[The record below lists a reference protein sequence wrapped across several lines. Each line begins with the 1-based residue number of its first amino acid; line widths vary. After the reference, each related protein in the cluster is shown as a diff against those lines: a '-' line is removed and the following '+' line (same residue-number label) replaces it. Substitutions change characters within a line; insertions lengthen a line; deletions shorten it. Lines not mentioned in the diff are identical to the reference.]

1 MDLITAV
8 VGFPLLGFLVLLFGG
23 KRLGEPRA
31 GWVGTAAV
39 SLAFLAALGL
49 WGVEL
54 RRPAGARV
62 AVVRLFTWFRAGPLV
77 AHVSLR
83 VDELTVFMVLF
94 VTGVAAL
101 IHLYSIGYMHRD
113 PRFHQFFVYLNLFV
127 FSMTVLVSANN
138 LPLTFLGWEGVGAC
152 SYWLISFWF
161 ERPSAASAG
170 KKAFIV
176 NRIGDA
182 GFVLGTALVF
192 DHLHS
197 VSYSVILPE
206 AHRLSSGTLEAV
218 VLLFFL
224 AAVGKSAQLPLFV
237 WLLDA
242 MEGPTPVSA
251 LIHAATMVTAGVF
264 LMARLSAFV
273 TPAHTAATVIA
284 AIGAVTAF
292 LAAMAATSQ
301 HDIKKIVAYSTVS
314 QLGYMMLGIGT
325 GAYVAALFLMVTHA
339 FYKALIFLGSGS
351 VIHALDAE
359 QDIRKMGALRRFMPI
374 TAVTMILGWLSI
386 AGVPPFS
393 GFFSKGS
400 VLEAAFAR
408 EPVLWAIGVVTAVLT
423 AYYMGR
429 LVYVVFYNEPRYHQ
443 VIGDREPHE
452 SPRVMTVPLVI
463 LAAASVLGGLI
474 NLPVGHLA
482 FLDRFLGPVFGSNL
496 VALHLSGASRA
507 ALLATDAVAGLLG
520 VVLAWR
526 LWATR
531 WRRPELEP
539 ALLEHGWYIDATYD
553 RLIAQPM
560 TKVAR
565 EADEVVDPRVIDG
578 SVMGIAAVARRLG
591 GLGRVVQSGLVRSY
605 LLLMVAGIVVVMGYV
620 LAVASR

>member
-8 VGFPLLGFLVLLFGG
+8 VGFSLIGFLVLLFAG
-23 KRLGEPRA
+23 KRLGEPGA
-31 GWVGTAAV
+31 GWVGTIAATA
-39 SLAFLAALGL
+39 SFAAALAL

-54 RRPAGARV
+54 GRPVAARV
-62 AVVRLFTWFRAGPLV
+62 VVVRLFTWFRAGGLV
-77 AHVSLR
+77 AHVAFR
-83 VDELTVFMVLF
+83 VDELTVVMVLF
-94 VTGVAAL
+94 VTGVSAL

-127 FSMTVLVSANN
+127 FSMTVLVSADN

-161 ERPSAASAG
+161 ERPAAASAG

-176 NRIGDA
+176 NRIGDT
-182 GFVLGTALVF
+182 GFILATALVF
-192 DHLHS
+192 AHLHS
-197 VSYSVILPE
+197 VSYAVILPE
-206 AHRLSSGTLEAV
+206 AHRLPSGTLEAV
-218 VLLFFL
+218 ALLFFL
-224 AAVGKSAQLPLFV
+224 AAVGKSAQIPLFV

-273 TPAHTAATVIA
+273 TPAHAAAAVIA

-292 LAAMAATSQ
+292 IAAMAATSQ

-351 VIHALDAE
+351 VIHALDGE
-359 QDIRKMGALRRFMPI
+359 QDVRRMGALRRLMPI
-374 TAVTMILGWLSI
+374 TAVTMILAWLSI

-400 VLEAAFAR
+400 VLEAAFAHQ
-408 EPVLWAIGVVTAVLT
+408 PLLWGLGVVTAVLT

-429 LVYVVFYNEPRYHQ
+429 LVYVVFYNEPRYQ
-443 VIGDREPHE
+443 EVLGDRTPHE
-452 SPRVMTVPLVI
+452 APRVMTVPLVI
-463 LAAASVLGGLI
+463 LAAAAVLGGII
-474 NLPVGHLA
+474 NLPIGRLD
-482 FLDRFLGPVFGSNL
+482 FLDRFLGPVFGPAL
-496 VALHLSGASRA
+496 VGVHLSGTARA
-507 ALLATDAVAGLLG
+507 ALLATDAIAGLLG
-520 VVLAWR
+520 VALAWQ
-526 LWATR
+526 LWGHR

-539 ALLEHGWYIDATYD
+539 AILQQGWYVDATYD
-553 RLIAQPM
+553 RLIAQPA
-560 TKVAR
+560 TRLAQ
-565 EADEVVDPRVIDG
+565 EADEVIDPKVIDG
-578 SVMGIAAVARRLG
+578 AVMGVAAAARRLG

-605 LLLMVAGIVVVMGYV
+605 LLIMVAGIVVVMGYV
-620 LAVASR
+620 VAVASR

>member
-539 ALLEHGWYIDATYD
+539 AHKG
-553 RLIAQPM
+553 
-560 TKVAR
+560 K
-565 EADEVVDPRVIDG
+565 
-578 SVMGIAAVARRLG
+578 RLG
-591 GLGRVVQSGLVRSY
+591 KK
-605 LLLMVAGIVVVMGYV
+605 
-620 LAVASR
+620 

>member
-474 NLPVGHLA
+474 NFPVGHLA

>member
-8 VGFPLLGFLVLLFGG
+8 VGFPLLGFLVLLLGG

-565 EADEVVDPRVIDG
+565 EADGVVDPRVIDG
-578 SVMGIAAVARRLG
+578 SVMGIAAAARRLG

>member
-8 VGFPLLGFLVLLFGG
+8 IGFPLLGFLVLLAFG
-23 KRLGEPRA
+23 KRIGEPRA
-31 GWVGTAAV
+31 GWVGTIATTLSFV
-39 SLAFLAALGL
+39 AALAL
-49 WGVEL
+49 WGVVL
-54 RRPAGARV
+54 ARPADERV

-77 AHVSLR
+77 AHISFR

-94 VTGVAAL
+94 VTGVSSL

-127 FSMTVLVSANN
+127 FSMTVLVSSNN

-182 GFVLGTALVF
+182 GFILGTALIV

-218 VLLFFL
+218 ALLFFL

-273 TPAHTAATVIA
+273 TPAHDAATVIA
-284 AIGAVTAF
+284 WIGAITAF
-292 LAAMAATSQ
+292 VAAMAATSQ

-339 FYKALIFLGSGS
+339 FYKALIFLASGS
-351 VIHALDAE
+351 VIHSLDGE
-359 QDIRKMGALRRFMPI
+359 QDVRRMGALRRFMPI
-374 TAVTMILGWLSI
+374 TAVTMILAWLSI

-400 VLEAAFAR
+400 VLEAAFAHQ
-408 EPVLWAIGVVTAVLT
+408 PVLWAIGVVTAVLT

-429 LVYVVFYNEPRYHQ
+429 LVYVVFYNEPRYQ
-443 VIGDREPHE
+443 EVLGERSPHE
-452 SPRVMTVPLVI
+452 SPRVMTVPLVV
-463 LAAASVLGGLI
+463 LAVAAVLGGLI
-474 NLPVGHLA
+474 NLPFGSLD
-482 FLDRFLGPVFGSNL
+482 FLDRFLAPVFGPSL
-496 VALHLSGASRA
+496 VAVHLSGVARA

-520 VVLAWR
+520 VGLAWQ
-526 LWATR
+526 LWGHR

-539 ALLEHGWYIDATYD
+539 MVLQRGWYVDATYD
-553 RLIAQPM
+553 RVIARPM
-560 TKVAR
+560 TELAL
-565 EADEVVDPRVIDG
+565 EADEVVDPKVIDG
-578 SVMGIAAVARRLG
+578 AVMGVAWAARRVG
-591 GLGRVVQSGLVRSY
+591 GLGRRIQTGLVRSY

-620 LAVASR
+620 LAVATR